1 MGDPSTDILSA
12 GSILNG
18 IGTNFVAGG
27 NPITGAMMNAA
38 ALAGSSGF
46 GSGGG
51 SLFGFD
57 PSLKG
62 FGQGVMESIGGANTF
77 MNQNPITSQ
86 IGFSLAKDMFTPQQ
100 TMVAPGQVS
109 RGQIAPVDFMS
120 LLNPQQSTVIRPAMP
135 SLL

>member
-1 MGDPSTDILSA
+1 MGDPVTAAAAAQAMGGTGMASA
-12 GSILNG
+12 GALPG
-18 IGTNFVAGG
+18 IVGGFGALAPAVNPVSAGFMSG
-27 NPITGAMMNAA
+27 LAMPATITGLGKDIG
-38 ALAGSSGF
+38 AL
-46 GSGGG
+46 
-51 SLFGFD
+51 
-57 PSLKG
+57 
-62 FGQGVMESIGGANTF
+62 NTF

-86 IGFSLAKDMFTPQQ
+86 IGFGLAKDMFTPQQ